1 MRIEGRVEHSQ
12 YVIRGPEGV
21 MKQIPLS
28 EAREDKKLA
37 AAIRRNGW
45 EGIPD
50 GE

>member
-1 MRIEGRVEHSQ
+1 MRIEGRVEHSN
-12 YVIRGPEGV
+12 YVIRGPQGV

-45 EGIPD
+45 EGIP
-50 GE
+50 